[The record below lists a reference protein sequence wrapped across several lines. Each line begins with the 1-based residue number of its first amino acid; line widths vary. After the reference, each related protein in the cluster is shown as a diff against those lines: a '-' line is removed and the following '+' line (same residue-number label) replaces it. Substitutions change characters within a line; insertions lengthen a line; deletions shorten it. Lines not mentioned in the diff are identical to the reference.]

1 MDEIRQQLEKIR
13 SELRLHNY
21 RYYVLDD
28 PSISDEEYD
37 RLMRQLEEIEGRH
50 PELITSDSPT
60 QRIGH
65 TPSTKFSAVYHSQP
79 LMGLSNA
86 FSEDDLLAF
95 QERVEKQVVG
105 EVSYV
110 CELKIDGLSVSLDYE
125 EGVFVRGATRGDGLA
140 GEDVSLNLR
149 TIRSLPLRL
158 NEPVSIN
165 VRGEVFI
172 NRSDFDAFNEERR
185 RLGEPLFANPRNAA
199 AGSLRQLDP
208 QATAKR
214 PLDIFLFAMGR
225 SSGPALNSQGE
236 VLEYLRSL
244 GLRTNPYARVCKD
257 FSEVLDFVR
266 LWQEKGKRDSLP
278 YDIDGVVVKV
288 NELQTQSQLGNT
300 ARSPRWAVAYKFPA
314 EQVVTKVLKIGVQ
327 VGRTGALTPLAELEP
342 TLVAGSTVSR
352 ATLHNEDIVRDRDIR
367 IGDYVILQ
375 KAGDVIPE
383 IVRSLP
389 ERRDGSEV
397 PFQMPTACPAC
408 GSKTVREP
416 GEAVTR
422 CVNGRCPAQLVE
434 KLIHF
439 ASKGALDIE
448 GLGPA
453 SVMQLVEAGLVE
465 SPVDFYRLEK
475 ESLLGLERF
484 GEKSAENLLAAIAQ
498 SKQQSFARV
507 LFGLGIR
514 LVGAEVAREVAAAT
528 GNFAELMKRSK
539 EELLEIPAVGDK
551 IAQSIL
557 DYFADPEN
565 QELVAGL
572 LAQGLL
578 SSPDNEAISTQE
590 QVLQGYTFV
599 VTGRLEGFTRSAV
612 EDFLRELGANVT
624 SSVSKQ
630 TSFLVAGP
638 GGGSKLTKANE
649 LGVPVL
655 SEAELLEFLGER
667 GVRLD

>member
-1 MDEIRQQLEKIR
+1 MEQIRQRIEDLRRELEK
-13 SELRLHNY
+13 HNY

-28 PSISDEEYD
+28 PTISDQEYD
-37 RLMRQLEEIEGRH
+37 RLMRELEELEAEH
-50 PELITSDSPT
+50 PALITPDSPT
-60 QRIGH
+60 QRVGH
-65 TPSTKFSAVYHSQP
+65 TPSTKFSEVTHSQP

-86 FSEDDLLAF
+86 FSEEELIAF
-95 QERVEKQVVG
+95 QDRVQKHNG
-105 EVSYV
+105 DAVSYI

-125 EGVFVRGATRGDGLA
+125 EGVFVRGATRGDGYV
-140 GEDVSLNLR
+140 GEDITLNLR

-172 NRSDFDAFNEERR
+172 NRHDFELFNEERQR
-185 RLGEPLFANPRNAA
+185 SGEALFANPRNAA

-208 QATAKR
+208 RTTAQR
-214 PLDIFLFAMGR
+214 PLDIFLFSLGV
-225 SSGPALNSQGE
+225 GGDPAIRTQGE
-236 VLEYLRSL
+236 ALEYMRSL
-244 GLRTNPYARVCKD
+244 GLRTNPHSQVCQD
-257 FSEVLDFVR
+257 FSEVLEFIR
-266 LWQEKGKRDSLP
+266 NWQGKRSTLP

-288 NELQTQSQLGNT
+288 NELGLQRTLGNT
-300 ARSPRWAVAYKFPA
+300 ARSPRWAIAYKFPA
-314 EQVVTKVLKIGVQ
+314 EQVITRVLNIGVQ

-342 TLVAGSTVSR
+342 VLVAGSTVSR
-352 ATLHNEDIVRDRDIR
+352 ATLHNEDIVRERDIR
-367 IGDYVILQ
+367 IGDYVVLQ

-389 ERRDGSEV
+389 ERRDGSER
-397 PFQMPTACPAC
+397 PYSMPTSCPAC
-408 GSKTVREP
+408 GSEVVRIP

-422 CVNGRCPAQLVE
+422 CVNGRCPAQRVE

-453 SVMQLVEAGLVE
+453 SVMQLVEANLVQ
-465 SPVDFYRLEK
+465 SPVDFYRLQK
-475 ESLLGLERF
+475 DDLLQLDRF
-484 GEKSAENLLAAIAQ
+484 GEKSADNLLTAIEA
-498 SKQQSFARV
+498 SKQQPFARV

-514 LVGAEVAREVAAAT
+514 LVGAEVAREVANWT
-528 GNFAELMKRSK
+528 GDFDTLLKLTK
-539 EELLEIPAVGDK
+539 EELLEIPAVGEK

-565 QELVAGL
+565 RELVEGL
-572 LAQGLL
+572 LAHGLAPA
-578 SSPDNEAISTQE
+578 SSESENAEDTAL
-590 QVLQGYTFV
+590 LQGYTFV
-599 VTGRLEGFTRSAV
+599 VTGRLEGFTRSAI
-612 EDFLRELGANVT
+612 EDLLRKWGASVT

-638 GGGSKLTKANE
+638 GGGSKLTKAE
-649 LGVPVL
+649 SLGIPVL
-655 SEAELLEFLGER
+655 SEAELLEFLGKR

>member
-1 MDEIRQQLEKIR
+1 MEQIRQRIENLR
-13 SELRLHNY
+13 TELQKHNY

-28 PSISDEEYD
+28 PSISDQEYD
-37 RLMRQLEEIEGRH
+37 RLLRELEELEAQY
-50 PELITSDSPT
+50 PDLITPDSPT
-60 QRIGH
+60 QRVGH
-65 TPSTKFSAVYHSQP
+65 TPSEKFSEIVHGQP

-86 FSEDDLLAF
+86 FSHDELWAF
-95 QERVEKQVVG
+95 EERIQKQSDG
-105 EVSYV
+105 PVSYI

-125 EGVFVRGATRGDGLA
+125 DGVFVRGATRGDGFV
-140 GEDVSLNLR
+140 GEDITLNLR

-172 NRSDFDAFNEERR
+172 NRQDFALFNEERQR
-185 RLGEPLFANPRNAA
+185 KGETIFANPRNAA

-208 QATAKR
+208 KATAER
-214 PLDIFLFAMGR
+214 PLDIFLFSLGAG
-225 SSGPALNSQGE
+225 GDATIQTQGE
-236 VLEYLRSL
+236 ALAYMRRL
-244 GLRTNPYARVCKD
+244 GLKTNPHSKVCQD
-257 FSEVLDFVR
+257 FSEVLDFVQT
-266 LWQEKGKRDSLP
+266 WQEQRQSLP
-278 YDIDGVVVKV
+278 YEIDGVVVKV
-288 NELQTQSQLGNT
+288 NELPLQQNLGNT

-314 EQVVTKVLKIGVQ
+314 EQVVTKVLNIGIQ

-342 TLVAGSTVSR
+342 VLVAGSTVSR

-367 IGDYVILQ
+367 IGDYVVLQ

-389 ERRDGSEV
+389 ERRDGNEQ
-397 PFQMPTACPAC
+397 PFAMPSSCPAC
-408 GSKTVREP
+408 GSDVVRVP

-422 CVNGRCPAQLVE
+422 CVNGRCPAQRVE

-453 SVMQLVEAGLVE
+453 SIMQLVEAGLVT
-465 SPVDFYRLEK
+465 SPVDFYKLEK
-475 ESLLGLERF
+475 DDLLKLDRF
-484 GEKSAENLLAAIAQ
+484 GEKSAENLLAAIEASKAQ
-498 SKQQSFARV
+498 PFARV

-514 LVGAEVAREVAAAT
+514 LVGAEVAREIANFTGSFAALL
-528 GNFAELMKRSK
+528 ELSR
-539 EELLEIPAVGDK
+539 EQLLEIPAVGDK

-557 DYFADPEN
+557 DYFADLEN
-565 QELVAGL
+565 QELVEGL
-572 LAQGLL
+572 LAQGLVAT
-578 SSPDNEAISTQE
+578 SPEEGKEE
-590 QVLQGYTFV
+590 QRDLLQDYTFV
-599 VTGRLEGFTRSAV
+599 VTGRLEGFTRSAI
-612 EDFLRELGANVT
+612 EDLLRKWGASVT

-638 GGGSKLTKANE
+638 GGGSKLTKAE
-649 LGVPVL
+649 SLGIPVL
-655 SEAELLEFLGER
+655 SEAELLEFLEER

>member
-1 MDEIRQQLEKIR
+1 MDQIRQRIEDLRGELLE
-13 SELRLHNY
+13 HNY

-28 PSISDEEYD
+28 PSISDQEYD
-37 RLMRQLEEIEGRH
+37 RLMRALEGLEADH

-65 TPSTKFSAVYHSQP
+65 TPSTRFSEISHSHP

-86 FSEDDLLAF
+86 FSEEELIAF
-95 QERVEKQVVG
+95 RERVKKQSSDP
-105 EVSYV
+105 VSYI

-125 EGVFVRGATRGDGLA
+125 DGVFVRGATRGDGVV
-140 GEDVSLNLR
+140 GEDISLNLR

-158 NEPVSIN
+158 NEPVTIN

-172 NRSDFDAFNEERR
+172 NRRDFEHFNEERR
-185 RLGEPLFANPRNAA
+185 RTGETVFANPRNAA
-199 AGSLRQLDP
+199 AGSLRQLD
-208 QATAKR
+208 QRATAQR
-214 PLDIFLFAMGR
+214 PLDIFLFGVGVD
-225 SSGPALNSQGE
+225 SGLEIQTQGQA
-236 VLEYLRSL
+236 LEYLHRL
-244 GLRTNPYARVCKD
+244 GLRTNPYSKVCQD
-257 FSEVLDFVR
+257 FAEVLDFVR
-266 LWQEKGKRDSLP
+266 TWQGRRSSLP
-278 YDIDGVVVKV
+278 YEIDGVVVKV
-288 NELQTQSQLGNT
+288 NELVVQRALGNT

-314 EQVVTKVLKIGVQ
+314 EQVVTKVLNIGIQ

-342 TLVAGSTVSR
+342 ILVAGSTVSR
-352 ATLHNEDIVRDRDIR
+352 ATLHNEDIVRERDIR
-367 IGDYVILQ
+367 IGDYVVLQ

-389 ERRDGSEV
+389 DRRDGSEL
-397 PFQMPTACPAC
+397 PFRMPSACPAC
-408 GSKTVREP
+408 GSDAVRIP

-422 CVNGRCPAQLVE
+422 CVNGSCPAQLVE

-453 SVMQLVEAGLVE
+453 SVMQLVDAGLVT
-465 SPVDFYRLEK
+465 SPVDFYRLK
-475 ESLLGLERF
+475 KDDLLQLDRF
-484 GEKSAENLLAAIAQ
+484 GEKSADNLLAAIEQ
-498 SKQQSFARV
+498 SKLQPFARV

-514 LVGAEVAREVAAAT
+514 LVGAEVAREVANWIAGFDALSKL
-528 GNFAELMKRSK
+528 NK

-565 QELVAGL
+565 RQFVEALV
-572 LAQGLL
+572 AQGLAASDQGDEKDEMDAL
-578 SSPDNEAISTQE
+578 
-590 QVLQGYTFV
+590 LKGYTFV
-599 VTGRLEGFTRSAV
+599 VTGRLEGFTRSV
-612 EDFLRELGANVT
+612 IEDLLRKWGASVT

-638 GGGSKLTKANE
+638 GGGSKLTKAE
-649 LGVPVL
+649 SLGIPVL
-655 SEAELLEFLGER
+655 SEAELIQFLGER